1 VASDDVILSTKSA
14 SVRLE
19 EVTKTLGR
27 IQVLAGISLDIKAG
41 EFVTLLGPSGSG
53 KTSTLMAVAGFMT
66 PDTGRILVGN
76 RDVTHLPPGR
86 ERDMGIVFQNYAL
99 FPHMSV
105 SKNVAYPL
113 RVRGTPRREIDA
125 RVHRALELVQLG
137 ELVDRRPAQL
147 SGGQQQRVALA
158 RALIFRPSVLLMDE
172 PMGALDVRL
181 KQELQWEIRRLQRA
195 IGATVIYVTHDQ
207 QEALVLSDRVA
218 LLNNGRVEQ
227 YGPPEQLY
235 RTPNSLFAA
244 RFLGESNLIH
254 GQYDRTSPAGL
265 RVSRSGIV
273 LRLDEAKMRIAPAGR
288 NVAALLR
295 PELLAVSATAP
306 GGTHAPENG
315 VTSIDGIVEEA
326 VFVGQGMRYLVN
338 TPAFEMPLIVQQ
350 IVRGGSGA
358 QLNPGCRAR
367 VSWDP
372 ADIHLVQADE

>member
-1 VASDDVILSTKSA
+1 MASDDVALSTKSA

-19 EVTKTLGR
+19 EVAKTLGR
-27 IQVLAGISLDIKAG
+27 TQVLAGISLDIKAG

-66 PDTGRILVGN
+66 PDSGRILVGN

-113 RVRGTPRREIDA
+113 RVRGISRREVDA
-125 RVHRALELVQLG
+125 RVNRVLELVQLG
-137 ELVDRRPAQL
+137 ELAHRKPAQL

-218 LLNNGRVEQ
+218 LLKDGCVEQ
-227 YGPPEQLY
+227 YGPPEGLY
-235 RTPNSLFAA
+235 KTPNSLFAA

-254 GQYDRTSPAGL
+254 GDYDPASPTSL
-265 RVSRSGIV
+265 RVCKSGII
-273 LRLDEAKMRIAPAGR
+273 LRLDDAKMRGIAATGR
-288 NVAALLR
+288 KFAALLR
-295 PELLAVSATAP
+295 PEMLAVSAAEP
-306 GGTHAPENG
+306 GAHAPEHG
-315 VTSIDGIVEEA
+315 VTSVEGIVEEA
-326 VFVGQGMRYLVN
+326 VFVGQAMRYLVN
-338 TPAFEMPLIVQQ
+338 TPAFETPLIVQQ
-350 IVRGGSGA
+350 VVRGGGRHVD
-358 QLNPGCRAR
+358 PGCRAR

-372 ADIHLVQADE
+372 ADIHLVQADG